1 MKTRKT
7 SRSAPARPSL
17 KTLGLWH
24 PLLDRPEQA
33 PARDL
38 QHAASGFEMSMAMH
52 PIGLRAIG
60 AEVFHSAAGRM
71 T

>member
-24 PLLDRPEQA
+24 PLLDRQEQA

-38 QHAASGFEMSMAMH
+38 QHARYVKQRE
-52 PIGLRAIG
+52 LRLW
-60 AEVFHSAAGRM
+60 
-71 T
+71 

>member
-1 MKTRKT
+1 MKLMRTVWRTRV
-7 SRSAPARPSL
+7 RML
-17 KTLGLWH
+17 
-24 PLLDRPEQA
+24 
-33 PARDL
+33 ARDL

-71 T
+71 I